1 MEETGQAQHLFVS
14 GIVYEDRYY
23 VCRSVYFEKETG
35 KSRFT
40 ENLAL
45 YKTVGRR
52 NNPAV
57 LFLLFGIL
65 FAYDCVLPVSFRM
78 AADMFFGFIP
88 YI

>member
-40 ENLAL
+40 EKFSFIQDGRMTKRSCRFAL
-45 YKTVGRR
+45 SAEK
-52 NNPAV
+52 A
-57 LFLLFGIL
+57 
-65 FAYDCVLPVSFRM
+65 
-78 AADMFFGFIP
+78 
-88 YI
+88 

>member
-1 MEETGQAQHLFVS
+1 MRKTETIDMEETGQAQHLFVS

-45 YKTVGRR
+45 YKTVG
-52 NNPAV
+52 
-57 LFLLFGIL
+57 
-65 FAYDCVLPVSFRM
+65 
-78 AADMFFGFIP
+78 
-88 YI
+88 

>member
-14 GIVYEDRYY
+14 GIAYEDRYY

-45 YKTVGRR
+45 YKTVG
-52 NNPAV
+52 
-57 LFLLFGIL
+57 
-65 FAYDCVLPVSFRM
+65 
-78 AADMFFGFIP
+78 
-88 YI
+88 

>member
-45 YKTVGRR
+45 IQDGGVTKQSRRFVFTVRYF
-52 NNPAV
+52 V
-57 LFLLFGIL
+57 CI
-65 FAYDCVLPVSFRM
+65 
-78 AADMFFGFIP
+78 
-88 YI
+88 